1 MTAND
6 DTTAHWGLPAFTGAL
21 LATFVAYMVAW
32 YLGIVAGNFAL
43 VLFVLTVVTGLY
55 WVAEKLWFKPQR
67 LRAADTLAKN
77 LTARRTALAGQG
89 INQLDP
95 LFPTAIP

>member
-32 YLGIVAGNFAL
+32 YLGIVAGNFSHLAHHAAAT
-43 VLFVLTVVTGLY
+43 VLSLTPVDND
-55 WVAEKLWFKPQR
+55 R
-67 LRAADTLAKN
+67 
-77 LTARRTALAGQG
+77 
-89 INQLDP
+89 
-95 LFPTAIP
+95 

>member
-32 YLGIVAGNFAL
+32 YLGSRPASAPG
-43 VLFVLTVVTGLY
+43 
-55 WVAEKLWFKPQR
+55 
-67 LRAADTLAKN
+67 
-77 LTARRTALAGQG
+77 
-89 INQLDP
+89 
-95 LFPTAIP
+95 